1 MCCCCCYKMLWRAV
15 NMSVVSDDD
24 IFCEYQSVV
33 LLLLCSLRR
42 ASLWACCGSVL
53 SLGIMYHPVKY
64 SCTVAITVYV
74 YMCSFPCLTAPECLC
89 TEAFSVLK
97 RHPHPSL
104 RLPAK
109 GDGDGDL
116 TFIRFR
122 PCSLLPKA
130 QLSFSFFS
138 LSFSLT
144 FLYPFGICICIAV
157 AASSLPDIG
166 SKGCS

>member
-1 MCCCCCYKMLWRAV
+1 MFDRAGV
-15 NMSVVSDDD
+15 
-24 IFCEYQSVV
+24 
-33 LLLLCSLRR
+33 
-42 ASLWACCGSVL
+42 
-53 SLGIMYHPVKY
+53 
-64 SCTVAITVYV
+64 
-74 YMCSFPCLTAPECLC
+74 CLC

-138 LSFSLT
+138 LVFPYLLVSFWHLH
-144 FLYPFGICICIAV
+144 LH
-157 AASSLPDIG
+157 
-166 SKGCS
+166 CSCRIIPPRYRLKRLQ

>member
-33 LLLLCSLRR
+33 LLLCSLRR

-138 LSFSLT
+138 LSFSLA

>member
-74 YMCSFPCLTAPECLC
+74 YMCSFPCLTAPECVC
-89 TEAFSVLK
+89 A
-97 RHPHPSL
+97 L
-104 RLPAK
+104 RLFLYWNDIP
-109 GDGDGDL
+109 
-116 TFIRFR
+116 IH
-122 PCSLLPKA
+122 PCVCLPKEMETETSRSSGSGRA
-130 QLSFSFFS
+130 PSCQRLSYLFLFS